1 MSHIARALVLVCM
14 DFRFQKAFRDFLVEQ
29 GLNDQYDLISVAGAA
44 KVLASPT
51 DPFEK
56 ENFEKQL
63 SLSANLHQISEV
75 FLINHQDC
83 GAYGPELAK
92 DPKKEREIHET
103 DLKKARQI
111 ILQKYPQLKVHL
123 YFCTLDKKFEKV
135 EQKE

>member
-14 DFRFQKAFRDFLVEQ
+14 DFRFQKAFRNFLVDQ
-29 GLNDQYDLISVAGAA
+29 GLDNQYDLISVAGAA
-44 KVLASPT
+44 KVIANPT
-51 DPFEK
+51 NQFEK

-63 SLSANLHQISEV
+63 SLSISLHKISEV

-83 GAYGPELAK
+83 GAYGSELAK
-92 DPKKEREIHET
+92 DPKREQEVHEI

-111 ILQKYPQLKVHL
+111 ILQKYPQLKVNL

-135 EQKE
+135 E